1 MAIRSSVT
9 RSNILILTKA
19 VWELPADIGGAFILV
34 AFDRERDR
42 EDVTIDGCD
51 ELGDDGDGVACSGQ
65 AEFEAKDDR
74 EDALTREVSR
84 RGYAGEE
91 RPFCLDRDPVR

>member
-42 EDVTIDGCD
+42 EDMAIDGCD
-51 ELGDDGDGVACSGQ
+51 ETADDGDGVACSGQ
-65 AEFEAKDDR
+65 AELEAKDDR

-84 RGYAGEE
+84 RGYDGDEC
-91 RPFCLDRDPVR
+91 PFCLDRDPVR